1 MTPSIKTIKAIIAA
15 IAGTSL
21 LSLSLLALAGCAAT
35 SSEDAIRQAVSQE
48 LDIYKNMDEKAVSM
62 VAESAENEG
71 LTELGIDGR
80 EFAKAVLDG
89 FDYRIN
95 DIVVNDK
102 TATANV
108 TIISKSMS
116 DFETKF
122 NDAVSE
128 LMSSAATSDLS
139 TENVEQTV
147 GSLAMETFGNTDIIE
162 EDVEL
167 QFELEG
173 NTWVSTNVAEALGNL
188 DSMVFAN

>member
-1 MTPSIKTIKAIIAA
+1 MTSSIKTIKAIIAA
-15 IAGTSL
+15 IAGASL

-173 NTWVSTNVAEALGNL
+173 NTWVSTNVAEALGSL

>member
-15 IAGTSL
+15 IAGASL